1 MVLRYTTN
9 HKTDIMRKI
18 LLPLIL
24 LAVACNDDTTDT
36 TIEPKP
42 DNDSPI
48 AGYVKI
54 WGDEFDGTELN
65 TICWT
70 AENTVGANQEQ
81 QYYSD
86 RKENVRVEDGCLVI
100 EAHKESL
107 GGRDYTSGRINSSG
121 KIQFKYGYLEARMM
135 LPKGRGT
142 WPAFWMLGTQSVWPA
157 CGEIDIMEHSGQRP
171 TIVSHALHTL
181 ERNTSNGKYWST
193 EYTPEGGV
201 EGVWHTYALL
211 WEEDADASDDRIT
224 FMVDGIATAVQYQP
238 HGVEDSSRWPFNSYF
253 YIVLNLA
260 MGGLMGGDIDDAAFN
275 DGVVMKVD
283 YVRLYQK
290 Q

>member
-1 MVLRYTTN
+1 M
-9 HKTDIMRKI
+9 
-18 LLPLIL
+18 L
-24 LAVACNDDTTDT
+24 LAVACNNDTS
-36 TIEPKP
+36 EPNPKPQPTP

-65 TICWT
+65 TVCWT

-86 RKENVRVEDGCLVI
+86 RTKNIRVEDGCLVI
-100 EAHKESL
+100 EAHKESM
-107 GGRDYTSGRINSSG
+107 GGREYTSGRINSQG
-121 KIQFKYGYLEARMM
+121 KIQFKYGYLEARIM

-171 TIVSHALHTL
+171 AIISHALHTL
-181 ERNTSNGKYWST
+181 ERNTSNGKYWT
-193 EYTPEGGV
+193 AEYTPEGGV

-211 WEEDADASDDRIT
+211 WEEDADAGDDRIT
-224 FMVDGIATAVQYQP
+224 FMVDGVATAVQYQP
-238 HGVEDSSRWPFNSYF
+238 HGVEDTSRWPFNSYF
-253 YIVLNLA
+253 YVVLNLA
-260 MGGLMGGDIDDAAFN
+260 MGGLMGGDIDDASFN
-275 DGVVMKVD
+275 NGVVMKVD

>member
-107 GGRDYTSGRINSSG
+107 DGRDYTSGRINSSG

-157 CGEIDIMEHSGQRP
+157 CGEIDIMEFVGYQP
-171 TIVSHALHTL
+171 TTVHGTIHT
-181 ERNTSNGKYWST
+181 GKYNHMIGTQKGTNT
-193 EYTPEGGV
+193 EVPTVTDEYHTYTLDWTPENITISV
-201 EGVWHTYALL
+201 
-211 WEEDADASDDRIT
+211 DDT
-224 FMVDGIATAVQYQP
+224 AYFSFDNDGAGDPGT
-238 HGVEDSSRWPFNSYF
+238 WPFDQPF
-253 YIVLNLA
+253 YIILNVA
-260 MGGLMGGDIDDAAFN
+260 FGGGWGGAQ
-275 DGVVMKVD
+275 GVD
-283 YVRLYQK
+283 YSVLPCDMQVDWVRVYQK
-290 Q
+290 TE